1 MGRMD
6 VRRTT
11 LGMPRAIGA
20 IADKHGMDLAR
31 VGSRLVLDN
40 PPWTP
45 LMVRVVDTGIVL
57 VAHLTGDATD
67 GPTDPEA
74 TYWTPSLD
82 YIDRRV
88 PHPWVPLSLAQP
100 VGQHSICGLVLCGD
114 LVLAVPHIQRELAS
128 FAEAWAA
135 NLKEQRYIENGALRL
150 LQHQEED
157 EG

>member
-1 MGRMD
+1 MQIQ

-11 LGMPRAIGA
+11 LGMARVIRAL
-20 IADKHGMDLAR
+20 ADKHGMDLTR

-40 PPWTP
+40 EPWMP
-45 LMVRVVDTGIVL
+45 LHVRVVDVGIVL
-57 VAHLTGDATD
+57 VARLTGDATD

-100 VGQHSICGLVLCGD
+100 IGQHSICGLVLGGEM
-114 LVLAVPHIQRELAS
+114 VLAVPHIQRELAS
-128 FAEAWAA
+128 FAEAWAQ
-135 NLKEQRYIENGALRL
+135 NLTEQRYLENGVLRL